1 MTTSPIR
8 IHAVI
13 TLTSPIGLLHLN
25 KVASVVRVL
34 NNIRG
39 IYADLPVTIA
49 VPKSEESTVQ
59 DLLERAGLHS
69 GTSGKTHV
77 EAKSDI
83 HKREKGLVTPMQDDG
98 GSRTNLANTNIVICD
113 PTSPVDLAKTLAD
126 IISSTDALLIADA
139 STPLTRPDQFEKLVT
154 SFNAGS
160 DAVRPYIAFTETLK
174 IVDSKAIIKETLD
187 RTSVKRI
194 QSPEMIRCSVIDVQ
208 ANRDFQGS
216 AGGWSVPLKV
226 GACVDY
232 VEGIPEALR
241 INTEG
246 DRDLLESFL
255 HWRSINA

>member
-13 TLTSPIGLLHLN
+13 TLTSPTGLLHLD

-34 NNIRG
+34 NNIRE

-49 VPKSEESTVQ
+49 VPKSEKSAVQ
-59 DLLERAGLHS
+59 DLLESAGLHG

-77 EAKSDI
+77 KGKNDT
-83 HKREKGLVTPMQDDG
+83 HMGEKALVAPVRGDG
-98 GSRTNLANTNIVICD
+98 GSKTNLANTTIAFCD
-113 PTSPVDLAKTLAD
+113 PTSPVDLAKTLGD

-154 SFNAGS
+154 SFKNGS

-174 IVDSKAIIKETLD
+174 IVDSEAIIKETLD

-194 QSPEMIRCSVIDVQ
+194 QSPELIRCSAIDVQ

-226 GACVDY
+226 GSRVDY

-241 INTEG
+241 INTAH

-255 HWRSINA
+255 HWRSTNA